1 MEVYECQEHS
11 TKTVGFVW
19 WFLQN
24 KVGLAVCFGWVFKS
38 AYLEERLGDGFA
50 QRCAFYLEVSSVRI
64 GLSLTFGEQSISSIL
79 CVSCNFKLDL
89 SYCIVFWG
97 DHRRS
102 WNKAGQNQVC
112 QGFELCSEVNKE
124 PVELGSVSKMCS
136 SWLLFWGTWPRTG
149 ATPVIFVVVPFTSL
163 WMDR

>member
-38 AYLEERLGDGFA
+38 ACLEERLGDGFA

-102 WNKAGQNQVC
+102 WNKAGQTR
-112 QGFELCSEVNKE
+112 
-124 PVELGSVSKMCS
+124 SVKVLNSALK
-136 SWLLFWGTWPRTG
+136 WIR
-149 ATPVIFVVVPFTSL
+149 SL
-163 WMDR
+163 WSLEVWAKCVQADFSSEAPGHALEQLQLFS